1 MNIFDQYGIQ
11 EVADV
16 TLYSIELDEND
27 DEVYVPILYFDTLK
41 ISTIEGTAE
50 QTSAR
55 GGLSN
60 PELITWDYGKEITV
74 TLQDALYSPASQTLM
89 WSGKYGTKK
98 FELYGDFIPKI
109 YKKDNYGRTIYLN
122 EDGQAAESTDGESE
136 KSKII
141 LDNFS
146 NFNII
151 QDVKTDI
158 QSSAYIWETDIKLIS
173 YNSKEKY
180 YKKNIGIYYSLYNE
194 SYSFASQGHTT
205 NILESEDIIDELIFY
220 KKIKNQNEEYVNI
233 VVGTFRL
240 VKERN
245 YNITPP
251 QEVIY
256 QIKNGL
262 DNVYYLD
269 RMEKCRATQT
279 FVINTDNNTLHY
291 NYSLMEKYSQCPL
304 TVYIDPKTSKPYEPN
319 TDEFCRKNGE
329 VIQGNLRVIRQYDIY
344 YKWTRSKA
352 IDNTS
357 LGHQIVID
365 AVHFPGT
372 YRLVGET
379 YSRSRKTGKD
389 QRYQFEIPLCKM
401 SSDTNLTLEAGGEPT
416 TFDMNL
422 KVLRRE
428 DGTMMKLTQYSV
440 EKAKY
445 DGYLSDSTN
454 IVPIDEVVPEELTSE
469 FD

>member
-27 DEVYVPILYFDTLK
+27 DEIYVPILYFDTLK
-41 ISTIEGTAE
+41 ISSLEGTSE
-50 QTSAR
+50 QVSAR
-55 GGLSN
+55 GGLGN

-74 TLQDALYSPASQTLM
+74 TLQDALYSPASQSLT
-89 WSGKYGTKK
+89 WGGRYGTKK
-98 FELYGDFIPKI
+98 FELYGDFVPKI
-109 YKKDNYGRTIYLN
+109 YAKDKYGRTIYLN
-122 EDGQAAESTDGESE
+122 DDGSAATSTDGAKETA
-136 KSKII
+136 KII

-146 NFNII
+146 NFAVGADI
-151 QDVKTDI
+151 QTESQMSAYFWKTDI
-158 QSSAYIWETDIKLIS
+158 KMVSDIS
-173 YNSKEKY
+173 REQY
-180 YKKNIGIYYSLYNE
+180 YKENIGIYYSTYN
-194 SYSFASQGHTT
+194 SDYSISQTKTSMEGLTT
-205 NILESEDIIDELIFY
+205 DDIGQAISFY
-220 KKIKNQNEEYVNI
+220 KRIKNQENEYVNVI
-233 VVGTFRL
+233 MGTFTL
-240 VKERN
+240 VAERN
-245 YNITPP
+245 QFIVPP
-251 QEVIY
+251 QEIIY

-262 DNVYYLD
+262 ENVYYFD

-279 FVINTDNNTLHY
+279 FVINTDNNMLHY
-291 NYSLMEKYSQCPL
+291 NYSLMEQYSQCPL
-304 TVYIDPKTSKPYEPN
+304 TVYIDPKTMKPYESN

-329 VIQGNLRVIRQYDIY
+329 IVQGNLRVIKQYEIY

-352 IDNTS
+352 IEHTS
-357 LGHQIVID
+357 LGHQIIID

-401 SSDTNLTLEAGGEPT
+401 SSNTNLALEAGGEPT
-416 TFDMNL
+416 TFDMSL

-428 DGTMMKLTQYSV
+428 DGVMMKLTQYSV
-440 EKAKY
+440 EKTKY
-445 DGYLSDSTN
+445 DGYLSDSTTV
-454 IVPIDEVVPEELTSE
+454 IPIDEVVPQEPKPG